1 MMKVL
6 FTMFF
11 AQASALQLTPETW
24 DTTLSGKTA
33 FLKFFAPWCGHCKKM
48 KPAWDKLM
56 EKYADSDN
64 VVIADVDCVG
74 DGKLLC
80 DKAGVKGFPTIKF
93 GDPKDLEDYK
103 GQRDFESLDTFSSLL
118 KPPCNVDTFEHC
130 TDEEKVLV
138 DELGQKSPEELK
150 DLLGSEEDERLAVE
164 KTFEEAVKRL
174 NEEYKEFLS
183 EKEKDLSSIQ
193 KRYNVGILNKI
204 LERGT
209 SEL

>member
-74 DGKLLC
+74 DGKPLC
-80 DKAGVKGFPTIKF
+80 DKVGVKGFPTIKF

-103 GQRDFESLDTFSSLL
+103 GQRDFESLDTFSNLL
-118 KPPCNVDTFEHC
+118 KPPCVVDTLEHC
-130 TDEEKVLV
+130 SDEEKVLI

-164 KTFEEAVKRL
+164 KTFENAVKRL

>member
-6 FTMFF
+6 ITMFF

-74 DGKLLC
+74 DGKPLC

-174 NEEYKEFLS
+174 NEEYKEILS

-193 KRYNVGILNKI
+193 KRYNVGILKKI

>member
-6 FTMFF
+6 ITMFF

-74 DGKLLC
+74 DGKPLC
-80 DKAGVKGFPTIKF
+80 DKVGVKGFPTIKF

-138 DELGQKSPEELK
+138 DELGQKSPEELR